1 VIKFPF
7 IWGVVIV
14 KLFFYYEI
22 IFHVA
27 LEQEMYICK
36 RLIAIYTTK
45 EKYDL
50 LSCFR
55 TMLPLPSGRGNCY
68 SNDLTFLGSCFAQQ
82 PEEHEGR
89 RGQTGEEGKA
99 DGTIDESASAIS
111 ISYRVHFQKPGVVC

>member
-27 LEQEMYICK
+27 LEQEMYIRK

-45 EKYDL
+45 EKYDP

-82 PEEHEGR
+82 PEERGGR
-89 RGQTGEEGKA
+89 RYQTGEEGKA
-99 DGTIDESASAIS
+99 GGMIGE
-111 ISYRVHFQKPGVVC
+111 R

>member
-1 VIKFPF
+1 MIKFPF
-7 IWGVVIV
+7 IWGAVIV
-14 KLFFYYEI
+14 KLFFYCEI

-55 TMLPLPSGRGNCY
+55 TMLCY
-68 SNDLTFLGSCFAQQ
+68 SNDLTFLGSCFVQQ
-82 PEEHEGR
+82 PEERGGR
-89 RGQTGEEGKA
+89 RDQTGEEGKA
-99 DGTIDESASAIS
+99 GGTIDEPVSAIS
-111 ISYRVHFQKPGVVC
+111 FS